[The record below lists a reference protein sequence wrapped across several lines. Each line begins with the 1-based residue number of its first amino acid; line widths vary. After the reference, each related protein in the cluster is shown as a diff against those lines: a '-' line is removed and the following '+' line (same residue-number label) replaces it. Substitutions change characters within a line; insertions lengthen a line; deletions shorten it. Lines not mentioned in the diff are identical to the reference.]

1 MKTHLMAK
9 NTFLAA
15 MLGLLAVSPAAAERE
30 LLPLKRLLASA
41 DLVVVGQ
48 VAAIDAAGTSA
59 ELAAIDVRTTLA
71 GTVPDPLVVAGSPTD
86 AEGHGFR
93 DGEVLLLF
101 LTSSGAPPG
110 ATHAIVDGSGGAIAI
125 EQATAKGATDL
136 LAVWVG
142 GGTPTSRFASLL
154 PYLKA
159 GGPRAPAAL
168 LAAATADFEETAPA
182 GVSGATLVDLTC
194 GRAEPVDRGV
204 ELWAI
209 RMVGRL
215 HIEDGRDCLEDLI
228 RIESGTVDPP
238 AGRLADRTAAEAAV
252 DALVDLGG
260 AHSVNVLQNALTASA
275 QQLISRCNPASFASA
290 VLLGLGQLGLHGEL
304 VDSTLIGATALQ
316 IRPRGAASTA
326 VHALGLIG
334 DAGART
340 SLQRLAREHPDPL
353 IRSQAS
359 ITLARIGG

>member
-1 MKTHLMAK
+1 MKTLLMA
-9 NTFLAA
+9 NNVLLAA

-30 LLPLKRLLASA
+30 LLPLGKLLARA

-48 VAAIDAAGTSA
+48 VAAIDGAGTPA
-59 ELAAIDVRTTLA
+59 ELAAIDVRTILA
-71 GTVPDPLVVAGSPTD
+71 GTAPDPLVVAGSPTD

-101 LTSSGAPPG
+101 LTSSPAPPG
-110 ATHAIVDGSGGAIAI
+110 ATHAIVDGSAGAIAVDQ
-125 EQATAKGATDL
+125 ETAKGAVDL
-136 LAVWVG
+136 LAPWLA
-142 GGTPTSRFASLL
+142 GGTPAKRLTSLL
-154 PYLKA
+154 PYLTA

-168 LAAATADFEETAPA
+168 LAAAAADFEETAPA
-182 GVSGATLVDLTC
+182 GVNGTILVDLTC

-215 HIEDGRDCLEDLI
+215 HIEDARDCLEDLVG
-228 RIESGTVDPP
+228 IESGT
-238 AGRLADRTAAEAAV
+238 GRVADRTAAEAAV

-260 AHSVNVLQNALTASA
+260 AHSVNVLQNSLAATA
-275 QQLISRCNPASFASA
+275 QQLYSRCNPASFASA
-290 VLLGLGQLGLHGEL
+290 TLLGLGQLGLHGEV
-304 VDSTLIGATALQ
+304 VDSTLIGTIALQ
-316 IRPRGAASTA
+316 IHSRTAASTA
-326 VHALGLIG
+326 VHALGLIQ

-340 SLQRLAREHPDPL
+340 YLQRLAREHHDPL